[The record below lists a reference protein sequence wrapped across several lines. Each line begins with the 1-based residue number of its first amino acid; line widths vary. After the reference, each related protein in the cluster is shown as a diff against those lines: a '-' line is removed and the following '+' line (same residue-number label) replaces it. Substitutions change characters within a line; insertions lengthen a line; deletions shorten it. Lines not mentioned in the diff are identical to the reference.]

1 MAAPTAKM
9 RAGARLPSSRGQHPS
24 TEPGCHEP
32 QPMTGNDPYCTP
44 LIKNVAWRG
53 GVVRASVVSTDT
65 HNWIGA
71 SSPGFIDSPF
81 DMPLILVF
89 DRDDKTDV
97 ARRSGARSSHIAG
110 RDHHR
115 TIREARRRER
125 AALSCHR
132 AAPLHAELPE

>member
-1 MAAPTAKM
+1 M
-9 RAGARLPSSRGQHPS
+9 
-24 TEPGCHEP
+24 
-32 QPMTGNDPYCTP
+32 
-44 LIKNVAWRG
+44 AWRG

-81 DMPLILVF
+81 DMPRILVF

-97 ARRSGARSSHIAG
+97 ARRSGTRSYHVAG

-115 TIREARRRER
+115 TFRETYGDER
-125 AALSCHR
+125 AASATVPHHSTCSISGIVTLVIGFSGSKCVR
-132 AAPLHAELPE
+132 ITNNVP